1 MTAEVFFTTE
11 LSPAVRGL
19 LDTAGWA
26 LVHSLW
32 QGALVAFGYA
42 CFCAASSK
50 AGANVR
56 YAGGAL
62 ALLLL
67 LVLPVATACLSART
81 PEGLFAREAPASE
94 GAWADSVSAG
104 GRAPREGHAPAARA
118 PQEQAAATVS
128 HASDVR
134 GWVERRLASL
144 LPWLVCAW
152 LAGVLLLGSRFAG
165 AWLLVRRMRLSA
177 RPVPER
183 FEELLARVSG
193 RLRVRR
199 AVRLC
204 QSALVEVPTVVGHL
218 RPLILIPAGALLGL
232 TPQQLEAVLAHELA
246 HVRRYDYAVN
256 LLQTAAETLLFYH
269 PAAWWLSRRV
279 RAEREHAC
287 DDAAVEATGD
297 VLLYARALA
306 ALEHLR
312 AAHTP
317 PAALALAANGGSLMQ
332 RIQRLV
338 NRGAARPRRQ
348 TRRPA
353 AAAAVLAALAV
364 VCGAL
369 AAQRSLAGSGAGP
382 GADPK
387 AARPAAATAAQRRE
401 VAVTFVTYP
410 GNIYDAGRLANKSRK
425 LLRALAANDVQA
437 VAFVNDARLY
447 KDDGSVNE
455 ARVQALREWL
465 DAGHELGNETANHT
479 NLYKSSVEE
488 FQADVVRGE
497 QNIAKLSAE
506 RGRKVRYFSY
516 PYLNT
521 GSNTEAKSKVE
532 TFLRGRGYQIHP
544 VTVDSYDWVF
554 SNAYIQALRREDDA
568 AAEAIRAEFV
578 PYMER
583 MFEFSENYSREVVGR
598 EIPQVLMLTA
608 GALSY
613 DSFEDLAAML
623 KRRGYTFVTME
634 QAMRDPAYRL
644 PDTYTGER
652 GDSWIARWAA
662 TKGMEYRDTEDVELP
677 ESMKRHLAELQKSWK
692 PKGGGDKK

>member
-1 MTAEVFFTTE
+1 MTTE
-11 LSPAVRGL
+11 LSPVVRGL

-32 QGALVAFGYA
+32 QGALVAAGYA
-42 CFCAASSK
+42 CFCAAASR

-62 ALLLL
+62 ALVLL
-67 LVLPVATACLSART
+67 LVLPVATACLSAQT
-81 PEGLFAREAPASE
+81 PEGLFAREAPAPE
-94 GAWADSVSAG
+94 GAWADSTGAG
-104 GRAPREGHAPAARA
+104 AGAPPAGKEPAAR
-118 PQEQAAATVS
+118 PQNETSAAAVS
-128 HASDVR
+128 HASNLR
-134 GWVERRLASL
+134 GWAEQRLAGL

-152 LAGVLLLGSRFAG
+152 LAGVFLHLSRFAG
-165 AWLLVRRMRLSA
+165 AWLLVRRLRSSA
-177 RPVPER
+177 APVPER
-183 FEELLARVSG
+183 FEQLLARVSG
-193 RLRVRR
+193 RLRVQR

-204 QSALVEVPTVVGHL
+204 QSALVEVPAVVGHL
-218 RPLILIPAGALLGL
+218 RPVILIPAGALLGL
-232 TPQQLEAVLAHELA
+232 TPRQLEAVLAHELA

-312 AAHTP
+312 AEHAP
-317 PAALALAANGGSLMQ
+317 PAALALASNGGSLMQ

-338 NRGAARPRRQ
+338 NTERRARGAAR
-348 TRRPA
+348 RPA
-353 AAAAVLAALAV
+353 AFAAALTALVL

-369 AAQRSLAGSGAGP
+369 AAQRSRAIAL
-382 GADPK
+382 ADPATDAK
-387 AARPAAATAAQRRE
+387 ASAPAAAAPRRQ

-425 LLRALAANDVQA
+425 LLRALAAERIQA

-447 KDDGSVNE
+447 HDDGSVNE

-465 DAGHELGNETANHT
+465 DAGHELGNETAHHT
-479 NLYKSSVEE
+479 DLYKSSVEE
-488 FQADVVRGE
+488 FQAEVIGGE
-497 QNIAKLSAE
+497 QTIAKLSAE
-506 RGRKVRYFSY
+506 RGRKLRYFSY

-521 GSNTEAKSKVE
+521 GSNPEARAQVE
-532 TFLRGRGYQIHP
+532 AFLRGRGYQVHP
-544 VTVDSYDWVF
+544 VTIDTADWVF
-554 SNAYIQALRREDDA
+554 GNAYIQALRREDDA
-568 AAEAIRAEFV
+568 AAEAIRAEYV

-583 MFEFSENYSREVVGR
+583 MFEFYEQYSREVVGR
-598 EIPQVLMLTA
+598 EFPQVLMLTA
-608 GALSY
+608 GALNF
-613 DSFEDLAAML
+613 DSFADLAAMM

-634 QAMRDPAYRL
+634 QATRDEAYGL
-644 PDTYTGER
+644 PDTYTGRR
-652 GDSWIARWAA
+652 GDSWVRRWAVS
-662 TKGMEYRDTEDVELP
+662 KGMPDRDIEEEELP
-677 ESMKRHLAELQKSWK
+677 ESMRRHLAELQKSWK
-692 PKGGGDKK
+692 PKGNDKK

>member
-1 MTAEVFFTTE
+1 LSTEVYFTTG
-11 LSPAVRGL
+11 LAPAARGL
-19 LDTAGWA
+19 LDAAGWA

-32 QGALVAFGYA
+32 QGALVAGVYA
-42 CFCAASSK
+42 CFCASASR

-56 YAGGAL
+56 YAGGAF
-62 ALLLL
+62 ALVLL
-67 LVLPVATACLSART
+67 LVLPVATACLSARA
-81 PEGLFAREAPASE
+81 PEGLFAQGDPASE

-104 GRAPREGHAPAARA
+104 GRAPLAGKEPAARA
-118 PQEQAAATVS
+118 AIEPAAGTVS
-128 HASDVR
+128 HASSLRV
-134 GWVERRLASL
+134 WAEERLTAL

-152 LAGVLLLGSRFAG
+152 LAGVLLHLSRFAG
-165 AWLLVRRMRLSA
+165 AWLVVRRLRRSA
-177 RPVPER
+177 APVPER

-193 RLRVRR
+193 RLRVSR

-218 RPLILIPAGALLGL
+218 RPVILIPAGALLGL
-232 TPQQLEAVLAHELA
+232 TPRQLEAVLAHELA

-269 PAAWWLSRRV
+269 PAARWLSRRV

-306 ALEHLR
+306 ALEQLR
-312 AAHTP
+312 ATHAP
-317 PAALALAANGGSLMQ
+317 PAALALAANGGSLML

-338 NRGAARPRRQ
+338 NTERRARSA

-353 AAAAVLAALAV
+353 AFAALAALV
-364 VCGAL
+364 LLCGVL
-369 AAQRSLAGSGAGP
+369 AAQRSHATAPGAGP
-382 GADPK
+382 AADAK
-387 AARPAAATAAQRRE
+387 ASEPAPAAPPRRQ

-425 LLRALAANDVQA
+425 LLRALAAENIEA

-447 KDDGSVNE
+447 NDDGSVNE
-455 ARVQALREWL
+455 ARILALREWL

-488 FQADVVRGE
+488 FQTDVVRGE
-497 QNIAKLSAE
+497 QTIAKLSAE
-506 RGRKVRYFSY
+506 RGRKLRYFSY

-521 GSNTEAKSKVE
+521 GPNPEARARVE
-532 TFLRGRGYQIHP
+532 AFLRGRGYQIHP
-544 VTVDSYDWVF
+544 VTVDSMDWVF

-568 AAEAIRAEFV
+568 AAEAIRAEYV

-583 MFEFSENYSREVVGR
+583 MFEFYETYSREVVGR
-598 EIPQVLMLTA
+598 EFPQVLMLTA
-608 GALSY
+608 GALNY
-613 DSFEDLAAML
+613 DSFADLAAMM

-634 QAMRDPAYRL
+634 QATRDEAYKL
-644 PDTYTGER
+644 PDGHTGVR
-652 GDSWIARWAA
+652 GESWIARWAVA
-662 TKGMEYRDTEDVELP
+662 KGMEYRDTEEIELP
-677 ESMKRHLAELQKSWK
+677 ESMRRHFAELQKNWK
-692 PKGGGDKK
+692 TPKPEPKK